1 MRKKKKKKRYTRS
14 QASKEPNTHLFLAT
28 DYTHEI
34 NNDHLRVPRFQH
46 GPRRLRYNRRREA
59 PEAKAKIN
67 VTPRHPPQHPLE
79 DARGDPKGHKR
90 GGGAWNPSP
99 LSLTISP
106 GGRFTPTSRAGG
118 AGSEIE
124 IHFTAL
130 RVYTLNIC
138 TFIL

>member
-1 MRKKKKKKRYTRS
+1 MITSEFPDFNMGRGAYDT
-14 QASKEPNTHLFLAT
+14 T
-28 DYTHEI
+28 
-34 NNDHLRVPRFQH
+34 
-46 GPRRLRYNRRREA
+46 G
-59 PEAKAKIN
+59 
-67 VTPRHPPQHPLE
+67 
-79 DARGDPKGHKR
+79 DARGDPKGHKG